1 MSDPVAAAEQRFL
14 PTARLRRAVDRTMT
28 ALCAACLLVALVPL
42 GSLLWMVLSRGLPAL
57 SWTFLTSLPK
67 PVGEVGGG
75 IGNGLAGSALL
86 TVMAAAVGLPMG
98 IGAGL
103 YLASYGDG
111 LFGRTVRFLAE
122 ILSAVPSVVVGLAVY
137 GLVVAP
143 LHHFSAMAGGL
154 ALAILMIPTL
164 ARSTEE
170 VVKLVPHSLFEGA
183 LALGVPKWRASLL
196 VMTRTAL
203 GGIATAA
210 CLALARAAGETA
222 PLLFTALS
230 NQFWNL
236 RPDQPTASL
245 PVQIFNYAISP
256 YKDWQA
262 QAWGAALVLL
272 IFVGG
277 LNVLARFL
285 SRKATFGAG

>member
-1 MSDPVAAAEQRFL
+1 M
-14 PTARLRRAVDRTMT
+14 
-28 ALCAACLLVALVPL
+28 
-42 GSLLWMVLSRGLPAL
+42 PA
-57 SWTFLTSLPK
+57 
-67 PVGEVGGG
+67 
-75 IGNGLAGSALL
+75 
-86 TVMAAAVGLPMG
+86 G

-103 YLASYGDG
+103 YLASHGEG
-111 LFGRTVRFLAE
+111 RFGRTIRFLAE
-122 ILSAVPSVVVGLAVY
+122 VLSAVPSVVVGLAVY

-143 LHHFSAMAGGL
+143 MHHFSALAGGL
-154 ALAILMIPTL
+154 ALAILMVPTL

-170 VVKLVPHSLFEGA
+170 VVKLVPHALYEGA
-183 LALGVPKWRASLL
+183 LALGVSRWRAQLL
-196 VMTRTAL
+196 VITRTAL
-203 GGIATAA
+203 GGIATAS

-222 PLLFTALS
+222 PLLFTALA

-272 IFVGG
+272 AFVGA
-277 LNVLARFL
+277 LNLIARFL
-285 SRKATFGAG
+285 SRRATLGN

>member
-1 MSDPVAAAEQRFL
+1 VTTSSLHFARGRRLLDQTMSV
-14 PTARLRRAVDRTMT
+14 
-28 ALCAACLLVALVPL
+28 LCGLCLLAALVPL
-42 GSLLWMVLSRGLPAL
+42 ASLLFMVVARGLPSI
-57 SWTFLTSLPK
+57 SWSFLVGLPK

-75 IGNGLAGSALL
+75 IGNSLVGSTMLTLMASALG
-86 TVMAAAVGLPMG
+86 MPAG

-103 YLASYGDG
+103 YLANHGNG
-111 LFGRTVRFLAE
+111 QVGRTIRFLAE
-122 ILSAVPSVVVGLAVY
+122 VLSAVPSVVVGLAVY

-143 LHHFSAMAGGL
+143 LHHFSALAGGL
-154 ALAILMIPTL
+154 ALAILMVPTL

-170 VVKLVPHSLFEGA
+170 VVKLVPHALFEGA
-183 LALGVPKWRASLL
+183 LALGVPRWRASLL
-196 VMTRTAL
+196 VVARSAT

-245 PVQIFNYAISP
+245 PVAIFNYAISP

-272 IFVGG
+272 VFVGV
-277 LNVLARFL
+277 LNLLARL
-285 SRKATFGAG
+285 ISSRSTFA